1 MDYSPSGSL
10 WGRALSGCRFGFK
23 GDSLILRTDMYAYI
37 YEENFWKDTKEITDV
52 TLEDYWEDQ

>member
-1 MDYSPSGSL
+1 
-10 WGRALSGCRFGFK
+10 
-23 GDSLILRTDMYAYI
+23 MYAYI